1 MKLKVSLG
9 AKQHSYNTVMYVVME
24 SCPESCGSTVEMT
37 NVMHDAGDI
46 KRKNIYWTRGRESQ
60 KLIRNDVFTE
70 LKE

>member
-1 MKLKVSLG
+1 MG
-9 AKQHSYNTVMYVVME
+9 
-24 SCPESCGSTVEMT
+24 MT

-46 KRKNIYWTRGRESQ
+46 KRKNIYWTGGRESQ